1 MTGRPQFESVT
12 VDILRF
18 VELLWRPGDVREVR
32 IPKYN
37 KYGHTASGY
46 FDSPESLAESAA
58 KWDGK
63 AEPGHLFSEYQRW
76 SKEQGILERHRLGS
90 RSFGTRIRERF
101 GDSVSSNGKRYF
113 LGIGLKA
120 NQ

>member
-1 MTGRPQFESVT
+1 MSSQFCQTGYTRADPKSRNRG
-12 VDILRF
+12 IGG
-18 VELLWRPGDVREVR
+18 WGVR
-32 IPKYN
+32 
-37 KYGHTASGY
+37 
-46 FDSPESLAESAA
+46 
-58 KWDGK
+58 

-76 SKEQGILERHRLGS
+76 SKEQGILKRHRLGS

>member
-1 MTGRPQFESVT
+1 MPTIYSEGYSAIWEMWAQAYRKDNDEL
-12 VDILRF
+12 DGF
-18 VELLWRPGDVREVR
+18 VADCCEVADGVR
-32 IPKYN
+32 
-37 KYGHTASGY
+37 
-46 FDSPESLAESAA
+46 
-58 KWDGK
+58 